1 MLVSNN
7 IYNHLSAQLVPQK
20 RNTAHKSSELKAV
33 YSNMAKL
40 NKKSPLF
47 LVSLSEQKQEHIIDI
62 KESALTLK
70 DVADSFS
77 DPEST
82 VYSQKTLY
90 SSDEASITGA
100 FRRQPKDEL
109 PASLSI
115 EVDSLAT
122 EQVNVGEYVRSDDR
136 SLPAGSHRFAI
147 DTSEG
152 LSQFNLSVSFEDTN
166 LSIQNRIAD
175 SINSRELGIN
185 ASVLREGA
193 NSALMLQSTETG
205 APASSTGLHFS
216 LKDENGGQG
225 LTQIYG
231 LSDVAVMPQDSQ
243 FKINGE
249 PHSSTSNHISINQI
263 VELDFHRATGKP
275 VEIGFVPDTRY
286 AKEQLES
293 FMDAYN
299 NLVGLAEKEGH
310 VGIGSRSLLRD
321 ISGIVEKH
329 RETLEHAGI
338 TVDDTGRLSMADSEN
353 TNLFKEENLSK
364 LFKADSEFRKDI
376 AQATDRLTLDP
387 MAYINKLIV
396 TYPNKEDKAAGA
408 TYTQSLYSG
417 LMYNNYA

>member
-1 MLVSNN
+1 MLVNSN

-20 RNTAHKSSELKAV
+20 RNTTHKSSELKAV

-40 NKKSPLF
+40 NKQSPLY

-77 DPEST
+77 DPDSK

-90 SSDEASITGA
+90 SSDEETITGA

-109 PASLSI
+109 PAALTI
-115 EVDSLAT
+115 QVDSLAR
-122 EQVNVGEYVRSDDR
+122 EQVNIGEYLRSDDR
-136 SLPAGSHRFAI
+136 NIPAGAHRFAI

-152 LSQFNLSVSFEDTN
+152 LSQFSLSVSLGDTN
-166 LSIQNRIAD
+166 LDIQNHLAD
-175 SINSRELGIN
+175 MINSRELGIN
-185 ASVLREGA
+185 ASVLREGG
-193 NSALMLQSTETG
+193 SGALMLQSTETG

-225 LTQIYG
+225 ITSVFG
-231 LSDVAVMPQDSQ
+231 LSNVAVRPADSQ
-243 FKINGE
+243 FSINGE
-249 PHSSTSNHISINQI
+249 PHSSASNHISINQI
-263 VELDFHRATGKP
+263 VELDFHKASGKP
-275 VEIGFVPDTRY
+275 VEISFVPDTRY

-293 FMDAYN
+293 FMSAYN

-310 VGIGSRSLLRD
+310 VAIGSRSLLRD

-329 RETLEHAGI
+329 KDTLERAGI

-353 TNLFKEENLSK
+353 TNLFKEETLSE